1 MELADV
7 EAFLVLAEELHFN
20 RTAERMFVSPARVTQ
35 RIQALEREIGGAL
48 FTRTSRR
55 VSLTPLG
62 EQLRRDLAPPYEA
75 LAAAVDAARSAAR
88 SPAGHLRIGFT
99 ATTAG
104 TPLDRLVAAFEQA
117 QPGCTVSLHEVPF
130 FDPTSALRNAE
141 VDVLVN
147 WLVDEPDLTCG
158 PAIAE
163 YPRALAVAA
172 DHPLAGRPS
181 VSAEVLGDYAVPRW
195 TLATPLLKHVVP
207 DTTPSGREVRRH
219 PTAVRTFAEGLSL
232 VARGQ
237 AVHPTFAPLAARIGN
252 DIVLVPIDDLP
263 PMKLGPLWCAAYE
276 NARILAFGAVA
287 ATSAQASERNST
299 SARSSA

>member
-20 RTAERMFVSPARVTQ
+20 RTAERIFVSPARVTQ

-48 FTRTSRR
+48 FTRSSRR
-55 VSLTPLG
+55 VALTPLG
-62 EQLRRDLAPPYEA
+62 ESLRRELAPAHQA
-75 LAAAVDAARSAAR
+75 LTAAVDAARSAAR
-88 SPAGHLRIGFT
+88 SPAGHLRVGFT

-104 TPLDRLVAAFEQA
+104 TALDRLLAEFERA
-117 QPGCTVSLHEVPF
+117 QPECTVSLHEVPF
-130 FDPTSALRNAE
+130 FDPTSALRSGE

-147 WLVDEPDLTCG
+147 WLVAEPDITCG

-172 DHPLAGRPS
+172 DHELAGRSS
-181 VSAEVLGDYAVPRW
+181 VSVEVLADYAVPHW

-207 DTTPSGREVRRH
+207 DRTPSGREIRRH
-219 PTAVRTFAEGLSL
+219 PTPVRTFAEGLSL

-237 AVHPTFAPLAARIGN
+237 AVHPTFTPLAARIGY
-252 DIVLVPIDDLP
+252 DIVLVPIHDLP
-263 PMKLGPLWCAAYE
+263 ALNLGPVWCTAYE
-276 NARILAFGAVA
+276 NARIRSFAAVA
-287 ATSAQASERNST
+287 GASGHVPELNST
-299 SARSSA
+299 SAIASA

>member
-35 RIQALEREIGGAL
+35 RIQALERDVGGAL

-55 VSLTPLG
+55 VALTPLG
-62 EQLRRDLAPPYEA
+62 EKLRGDLAPAYEA
-75 LAAAVDAARSAAR
+75 LTAAVDAARSAAR

-104 TPLDRLVAAFEQA
+104 TPLDRLVAAFEQD
-117 QPGCTVSLHEVPF
+117 QPRCTVSLHEVPF
-130 FDPTSALRNAE
+130 FDPTSALRKGE

-147 WLVDEPDLTCG
+147 WLVEEPDITCG

-163 YPRALAVAA
+163 YGRALAVAA
-172 DHPLAGRPS
+172 DHELAGRPS
-181 VSAEVLGDYAVPRW
+181 VSVEVLADYAVPQW

-207 DTTPSGREVRRH
+207 DRTPSGREVRRH
-219 PTAVRTFAEGLSL
+219 PTPVRTFAEGLSL

-276 NARILAFGAVA
+276 NARIRAFGAVA